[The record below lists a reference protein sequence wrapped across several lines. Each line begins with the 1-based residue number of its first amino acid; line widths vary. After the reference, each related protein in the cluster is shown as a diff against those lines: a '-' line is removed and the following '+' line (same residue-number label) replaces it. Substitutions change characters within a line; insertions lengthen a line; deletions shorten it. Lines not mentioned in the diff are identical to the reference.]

1 MESKSPQ
8 NKIPK
13 IKDEK
18 EQTTPEQ
25 KSNHNTHKQTEN
37 KNRTKAQI
45 THKKKTRNKNNVGKQ
60 TEKKQQMKII
70 TFKATNLKKPT
81 N

>member
-37 KNRTKAQI
+37 KNRTKAQK
-45 THKKKTRNKNNVGKQ
+45 THTKNVQKQ
-60 TEKKQQMKII
+60 K
-70 TFKATNLKKPT
+70 
-81 N
+81 

>member
-37 KNRTKAQI
+37 KNRTKAQK
-45 THKKKTRNKNNVGKQ
+45 THKKSPETKIMQENEGKKKTANENNH
-60 TEKKQQMKII
+60 I
-70 TFKATNLKKPT
+70 
-81 N
+81 

>member
-13 IKDEK
+13 IKEEK

-37 KNRTKAQI
+37 KNRTKAQ
-45 THKKKTRNKNNVGKQ
+45 KKTQKKDQKQKQCRKTKGKKTANENNH
-60 TEKKQQMKII
+60 I
-70 TFKATNLKKPT
+70 
-81 N
+81 

>member
-13 IKDEK
+13 IKEEK

-25 KSNHNTHKQTEN
+25 KYNHNTHKQTEN
-37 KNRTKAQI
+37 KNRTKAQK
-45 THKKKTRNKNNVGKQ
+45 THTKNVQKQ
-60 TEKKQQMKII
+60 K
-70 TFKATNLKKPT
+70 
-81 N
+81 

>member
-45 THKKKTRNKNNVGKQ
+45 THTKKDQKQ
-60 TEKKQQMKII
+60 K
-70 TFKATNLKKPT
+70 
-81 N
+81 

>member
-13 IKDEK
+13 IKE

-25 KSNHNTHKQTEN
+25 KSNHNTHKQTE
-37 KNRTKAQI
+37 KRQA
-45 THKKKTRNKNNVGKQ
+45 KKRGGDW
-60 TEKKQQMKII
+60 EREGE
-70 TFKATNLKKPT
+70 
-81 N
+81 